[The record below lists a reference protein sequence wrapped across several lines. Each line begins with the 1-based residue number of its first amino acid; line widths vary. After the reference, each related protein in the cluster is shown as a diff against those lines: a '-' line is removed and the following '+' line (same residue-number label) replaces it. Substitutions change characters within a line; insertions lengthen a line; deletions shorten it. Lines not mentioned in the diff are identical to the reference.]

1 VGIVALSLAISPA
14 MRDGKRWEIPQEL
27 YPPLNQA
34 VVMLKSAQNQSAARA
49 FLEFLKSDIARAT
62 LKRYGF
68 TAAEGSAAAMAGK
81 P

>member
-1 VGIVALSLAISPA
+1 MS
-14 MRDGKRWEIPQEL
+14 DGKSWEISQEL

>member
-1 VGIVALSLAISPA
+1 
-14 MRDGKRWEIPQEL
+14 MHDGKRWEIPQEL

-49 FLEFLKSDIARAT
+49 FLEFAKTDAARAT

-68 TAAEGSAAAMAGK
+68 MAAEDSRVRSPGK